1 MPAIKEGLYTWK
13 GKFIK
18 NSISRRKPEV
28 ADIYKIPVFFI
39 NNGEEALAGILGAI

>member
-1 MPAIKEGLYTWK
+1 MLCPAAPHP
-13 GKFIK
+13 GKKFLL
-18 NSISRRKPEV
+18 SGFGRKPEV